1 MSLPINIKE
10 LIHGHCVEWERLE
23 FKRGWNPEDVIHTM
37 CAFANDLNNWGGGY
51 IVIGVETNNGMPA
64 LPPVGLQQNQLDK
77 IQNEVLELGNRI
89 QPVYLPVMQPYM
101 LDGQYI
107 LVLWCPAG
115 DFRPYSAP
123 STLGDKA
130 QRQYYIRS
138 GASTVAAKGDTLRR
152 IFELTARVPF
162 DDRINQQA
170 TIDDFD
176 LGLIQAYL
184 HEVKSDLYEESKHI
198 SLANLTRNMHIAK
211 GSDEFLRPVNA
222 GLLFFSRAPE
232 KFFDRSWIEVV
243 RHKDDVGDNFTEH
256 YFKGALHHQLR
267 DALSFI
273 KTNVIHEHVIKVPN
287 QAEALRFYNY
297 PYEAVEEALA
307 NAVYHKGY
315 DLGKPIEVQIFTDKI
330 TILSYPGPVPPV
342 DTQILH
348 HQKIIARDY
357 RNRRIGDFLK
367 ELDLTEGR
375 GTGFP
380 KMYRKMENN
389 GSPQPIIETDKQDA
403 CFLITL
409 PINPKYVEAINDKT
423 DDQVSVQVGDQVGDQ
438 VSVQAKEVNDQ
449 ADDQVSNQV
458 NDFIFKSLDDLV
470 IFSNQVSNQA
480 DDQANDQANDQVQ
493 DILNNQLN
501 SRVEEILNIATQW
514 IKRDELFAAMNLSN
528 HHDNRKKYL
537 DPLLKIGWVEM
548 EFPDKK
554 TSPNQRYRIT
564 ASGKKLLKLI
574 K

>member
-10 LIHGHCVEWERLE
+10 LINGHSVEWERLE
-23 FKRGWNPEDVIHTM
+23 FKRGWNPEEVIHTM

-51 IVIGVETNNGMPA
+51 VVIGIETNNG
-64 LPPVGLQQNQLDK
+64 LPVFPSEGLQQNQLDK

-89 QPVYLPVMQPYM
+89 QPAYLPIMQPYT
-101 LDGQYI
+101 LDGQHI

-123 STLGDKA
+123 STLGDKS
-130 QRQYYIRS
+130 QRQYYIRVGS
-138 GASTVAAKGDTLRR
+138 STVVAKNETLRR
-152 IFELTARVPF
+152 MYELAARVPF

-211 GSDEFLRPVNA
+211 GSDEFLRPVNV
-222 GLLFFSRAPE
+222 GLLFFSHTPE
-232 KFFDRSWIEVV
+232 KFFNRSWIEVV
-243 RHKDDVGDNFTEH
+243 WHKDDVGDNFTEH

-267 DALSFI
+267 NVLSFI
-273 KTNVIHEHVIKVPN
+273 KTNIIHEHVIKVPN

-297 PYEAVEEALA
+297 PYEAVEEALS

-330 TILSYPGPVPPV
+330 TILSYPGAVPPV

-348 HQKIIARDY
+348 HQKIVARDY

-380 KMYRKMENN
+380 KMYKKMENN
-389 GSPQPIIETDKQDA
+389 GSPQPIIETDEQGVY
-403 CFLITL
+403 FMITL
-409 PINPKYVEAINDKT
+409 PINPKYVEAISDK
-423 DDQVSVQVGDQVGDQ
+423 DSDN
-438 VSVQAKEVNDQ
+438 VNNF
-449 ADDQVSNQV
+449 V
-458 NDFIFKSLDDLV
+458 IKSLDDLIFYINQDSDIAGDIDSDKVGV
-470 IFSNQVSNQA
+470 ILNEHVHNKVGVILSTLNEWVKIDDLFANTQVSKH
-480 DDQANDQANDQVQ
+480 
-493 DILNNQLN
+493 
-501 SRVEEILNIATQW
+501 S
-514 IKRDELFAAMNLSN
+514 K
-528 HHDNRKKYL
+528 NRKKYL

-564 ASGKKLLKLI
+564 ATGKNLLKLI
-574 K
+574 KKNT

>member
-1 MSLPINIKE
+1 MSLPINIKD
-10 LIHGHCVEWERLE
+10 LIHGHSVEWERLE
-23 FKRGWNPEDVIHTM
+23 FKRGWNPEEVIHTM

-51 IVIGVETNNGMPA
+51 IVIGIEANNGMPV
-64 LPPVGLQQNQLDK
+64 LPPAGLQQNQLDK
-77 IQNEVLELGNRI
+77 IQNEVLEIGNRI
-89 QPVYLPVMQPYM
+89 QPAYLPIMQPYL
-101 LDGQYI
+101 LDGQHI
-107 LVLWCPAG
+107 LILWCPAG

-123 STLGDKA
+123 TTLGEKA
-130 QRQYYIRS
+130 QRQFYIRVGS
-138 GASTVAAKGDTLRR
+138 STVVAKNESLRR
-152 IFELTARVPF
+152 MYELAARVPF
-162 DDRINQQA
+162 DDRINQEA

-198 SLANLTRNMHIAK
+198 SLANLTRNMYIAK

-222 GLLFFSRAPE
+222 GLLFFSRTPE
-232 KFFDRSWIEVV
+232 NFFNRSWIEVV
-243 RHKDDVGDNFTEH
+243 WHKDDVGDNFTEH

-267 DALSFI
+267 DALRFI
-273 KTNVIHEHVIKVPN
+273 KTNIIHEHVIKVPN

-297 PYEAVEEALA
+297 PYEAVEEALS

-315 DLGKPIEVQIFTDKI
+315 DLGNPIEVQIFIDCI
-330 TILSYPGPVPPV
+330 TVLSYPGAIQPVGQ
-342 DTQILH
+342 QILK
-348 HQKIIARDY
+348 HQKIVARNY

-380 KMYRKMENN
+380 KMFRKMENN
-389 GSPQPIIETDKQDA
+389 GSPQPIIETDEEGTY
-403 CFLITL
+403 FMVTL
-409 PINPKYVEAINDKT
+409 PINPRYVEAINDK
-423 DDQVSVQVGDQVGDQ
+423 DSDIVNDKAGDQVN
-438 VSVQAKEVNDQ
+438 SL
-449 ADDQVSNQV
+449 
-458 NDFIFKSLDDLV
+458 IFNSLED
-470 IFSNQVSNQA
+470 IISYINEF

-493 DILNNQLN
+493 DILNNQLH
-501 SRVEEILNIATQW
+501 SRVEEILNIAVRW

-528 HHDNRKKYL
+528 HPDNRKKYL

-564 ASGKKLLKLI
+564 ESGKRLLKI
-574 K
+574 ISKNN

>member
-1 MSLPINIKE
+1 MSLPINIRD
-10 LIHGHCVEWERLE
+10 LIHGHSVEWERLE
-23 FKRGWNPEDVIHTM
+23 FKQGWNPEDVVHTM

-51 IVIGVETNNGMPA
+51 IVIGIKANNGISV
-64 LPPVGLQQNQLDK
+64 LPPLGLQQNQLDAL
-77 IQNEVLELGNRI
+77 QNEVLNLGNRI
-89 QPVYLPVMQPYM
+89 QPAYLPIMHPYT
-101 LDGQYI
+101 LDGRHI

-138 GASTVAAKGDTLRR
+138 GSSTVIARNETLRR
-152 IFELTARVPF
+152 LFELAARVPF

-176 LGLIQAYL
+176 LTLIQAYL
-184 HEVKSDLYEESKHI
+184 HEVKSDLYEESKNI
-198 SLANLTRNMHIAK
+198 SLANLARNMHIVK
-211 GSDEFLRPVNA
+211 GSDEYLRPVNA
-222 GLLFFSRAPE
+222 GLLFFSREPE

-243 RHKDDVGDNFTEH
+243 WHKDDVGDNFTEH
-256 YFKGALHHQLR
+256 YFKGALYHQLR

-273 KTNVIHEHVIKVPN
+273 KTNIIHEHVIKVPS

-297 PYEAVEEALA
+297 PYEAVEEALS

-330 TILSYPGPVPPV
+330 TVLSYPGAMPPV

-348 HQKIIARDY
+348 HQKIVARDY

-367 ELDLTEGR
+367 ELNLTEGR

-380 KMYRKMENN
+380 KMNKKMENN
-389 GSPQPIIETDKQDA
+389 GSPQPIIETDELGVY
-403 CFLITL
+403 FMVTL
-409 PINPKYVEAINDKT
+409 PINSLYWEYVNGHDN
-423 DDQVSVQVGDQVGDQ
+423 DQVGDQ
-438 VSVQAKEVNDQ
+438 VNNLSINSLEEIIAISNGDSDQ
-449 ADDQVSNQV
+449 AVDQVS
-458 NDFIFKSLDDLV
+458 
-470 IFSNQVSNQA
+470 
-480 DDQANDQANDQVQ
+480 DQANDIVSDKVKTILKEHLHNRVE
-493 DILNNQLN
+493 DILKITN
-501 SRVEEILNIATQW
+501 QW
-514 IKRDELFAAMNLSN
+514 IKRGELFNEMNLSN
-528 HHDNRKKYL
+528 HPKHRKKYL
-537 DPLLKIGWVEM
+537 DPLLKIDWVEM

-564 ASGKKLLKLI
+564 ASGKKILSLI
-574 K
+574 RK

>member
-1 MSLPINIKE
+1 MSLPINIKD
-10 LIHGHCVEWERLE
+10 LVHGQSVEWERLE

-37 CAFANDLNNWGGGY
+37 SAFANDLNNWGGGY
-51 IVIGVETNNGMPA
+51 IVIGIEANSGMPVF
-64 LPPVGLQQNQLDK
+64 PPVGLQQNQLDK
-77 IQNEVLELGNRI
+77 IQNEILELGNRI
-89 QPVYLPVMQPYM
+89 QPAYLPIMQPYV
-101 LDGQYI
+101 LEGRHI

-123 STLGDKA
+123 STLGEKA

-138 GASTVAAKGDTLRR
+138 GSSTVIAKNETLKRL
-152 IFELTARVPF
+152 FELAARVPF

-176 LGLIQAYL
+176 LTLIQAYL

-198 SLANLTRNMHIAK
+198 SLENLTRNMHIAK
-211 GSDEFLRPVNA
+211 GSDEYLRPVNA
-222 GLLFFSRAPE
+222 GLLFFSREPE

-243 RHKDDVGDNFTEH
+243 WHKDDVGDNFTEH

-267 DALSFI
+267 DALGFI
-273 KTNVIHEHVIKVPN
+273 KTNIIHEHVIKVPN

-297 PYEAVEEALA
+297 PYEAIEEALS

-315 DLGKPIEVQIFTDKI
+315 DLGKPVEVQIFPDKI
-330 TILSYPGPVPPV
+330 TVLSYPGAMPPV

-380 KMYRKMENN
+380 KMNRKMENN
-389 GSPQPIIETDKQDA
+389 GSPQPIIETDELGVY
-403 CFLITL
+403 FMVTL
-409 PINPKYVEAINDKT
+409 PINNEYARAYNDKDSDIVGDKDNRLKFNLL
-423 DDQVSVQVGDQVGDQ
+423 DDIVSISNQVGD
-438 VSVQAKEVNDQ
+438 
-449 ADDQVSNQV
+449 
-458 NDFIFKSLDDLV
+458 I
-470 IFSNQVSNQA
+470 
-480 DDQANDQANDQVQ
+480 ANDIVDDKVS
-493 DILNNQLN
+493 DKVKTILKEQLHGI
-501 SRVEEILNIATQW
+501 VEEILNVANNW
-514 IKRDELFAAMNLSN
+514 IKTKELFAAVQLSK
-528 HHDNRKKYL
+528 HPDNRKKYL

-548 EFPDKK
+548 EYPDKK

-564 ASGKKLLKLI
+564 ASGKKLLKI
-574 K
+574 INKKG

>member
-1 MSLPINIKE
+1 MPLPINIKE
-10 LIHGHCVEWERLE
+10 LVHGHSVEWERLE
-23 FKRGWNPEDVIHTM
+23 FKRGWNPENVIRTM

-51 IVIGVETNNGMPA
+51 IVIGVEVNDGLPV
-64 LPPVGLQQNQLDK
+64 LPPSGLQQNQLDK
-77 IQNEVLELGNRI
+77 IQNEILELGNRI
-89 QPVYLPVMQPYM
+89 QPAYLPIMQPYV
-101 LDGQYI
+101 LEGQHI
-107 LVLWCPAG
+107 LILWCPAG

-130 QRQYYIRS
+130 QRHYYIRS
-138 GASTVAAKGDTLRR
+138 GSSTVIAKDDTFRR
-152 IFELTARVPF
+152 IFELAARVPF
-162 DDRINQQA
+162 DDRIHQQA

-198 SLANLTRNMHIAK
+198 SLANLTRNMYIAK
-211 GSDEFLRPVNA
+211 GSDEFLRPVNV
-222 GLLFFSRAPE
+222 GLLFFSRKPE
-232 KFFDRSWIEVV
+232 KFFNRTWIEVV
-243 RHKDDVGDNFTEH
+243 WHKDDVGDNFTEH

-273 KTNVIHEHVIKVPN
+273 KANIIHEHVIKVPN

-297 PYEAVEEALA
+297 PYEAVEEVLS

-315 DLGKPIEVQIFTDKI
+315 ELGKPIEVQIFTDKI
-330 TILSYPGPVPPV
+330 TVLSYPGPVPPV

-348 HQKIIARDY
+348 HQRIVARDY

-389 GSPQPIIETDKQDA
+389 GSPQPIIETDADGVY
-403 CFLITL
+403 FLVTL
-409 PINPKYVEAINDKT
+409 PVNPEYVKYIN
-423 DDQVSVQVGDQVGDQ
+423 DQVGDQ
-438 VSVQAKEVNDQ
+438 VDDLILNSLDGINSYINGF
-449 ADDQVSNQV
+449 DDQVIDQV
-458 NDFIFKSLDDLV
+458 I
-470 IFSNQVSNQA
+470 
-480 DDQANDQANDQVQ
+480 DQVQ
-493 DILNNQLN
+493 DILNHQLHN
-501 SRVEEILNIATQW
+501 RVEEILNITTRW
-514 IKRDELFAAMNLSN
+514 IKRDELFANMNLSN

-537 DPLLKIGWVEM
+537 DPLLKIDWVEM

-564 ASGKKLLKLI
+564 ASGKKLLKI
-574 K
+574 INKNSDDS

>member
-1 MSLPINIKE
+1 MSLPINIKD
-10 LIHGHCVEWERLE
+10 LVHGHSVEWERLE
-23 FKRGWNPEDVIHTM
+23 FKRGWNPEEVIRTM

-51 IVIGVETNNGMPA
+51 IVIGIEANDGMSV
-64 LPPVGLQQNQLDK
+64 LPPAGLQQNQLDK
-77 IQNEVLELGNRI
+77 IQGEVLELGNRI
-89 QPVYLPVMQPYM
+89 QPTYLPIMQPYM
-101 LDGQYI
+101 LDGRHI

-138 GASTVAAKGDTLRR
+138 GSSTVTAKGDTLRR
-152 IFELTARVPF
+152 IFELATRVPF

-198 SLANLTRNMHIAK
+198 SLANLTRNMHISK
-211 GSDEFLRPVNA
+211 GSDEYLRPVNV

-232 KFFDRSWIEVV
+232 KFFDRTWIEVV
-243 RHKDDVGDNFTEH
+243 CHKDDVGDDFTEH

-273 KTNVIHEHVIKVPN
+273 QTNIIHEHVIKVPN

-297 PYEAVEEALA
+297 PYEAVEEALS
-307 NAVYHKGY
+307 NAIYHKGY

-330 TILSYPGPVPPV
+330 TVLSYPGPVPPV
-342 DTQILH
+342 GMQILH
-348 HQKIIARDY
+348 RRKIIARDY

-389 GSPQPIIETDKQDA
+389 GSPLPIIETNEEGNY
-403 CFLITL
+403 FMITL
-409 PINPKYVEAINDKT
+409 PINPRYLEVTGDK
-423 DDQVSVQVGDQVGDQ
+423 DSDQVNNIILNSLEKIIAISDQATDQVT
-438 VSVQAKEVNDQ
+438 
-449 ADDQVSNQV
+449 
-458 NDFIFKSLDDLV
+458 
-470 IFSNQVSNQA
+470 
-480 DDQANDQANDQVQ
+480 DQVQ
-493 DILNNQLN
+493 SILNKRLLR
-501 SRVEEILNIATQW
+501 RVEEFLTAATRW
-514 IKRDELFAAMNLSN
+514 IKRDELFATMNLSN
-528 HHDNRKKYL
+528 HYDNRKKYL
-537 DPLLKIGWVEM
+537 DPLLKIGWIEM

-554 TSPNQRYRIT
+554 TSPKQRYKIT
-564 ASGKKLLKLI
+564 ASGEKLLKVIREKDSSKNRPPLYI
-574 K
+574 SK